1 MCHECHLPLRAEA
14 WALRGLSPTPSGPL
28 PKLLSSMAELSA
40 YELKRAENIARNQA
54 KLRALSLAKMGREFS
69 ELAETE
75 RQSRGRKQLTDEE
88 KAEVRL
94 HGAGRA
100 RARGAGAAEARRRV
114 CFVGRALARRS
125 RRCSPRVGAA

>member
-1 MCHECHLPLRAEA
+1 
-14 WALRGLSPTPSGPL
+14 
-28 PKLLSSMAELSA
+28 MAELSA

-88 KAEVRL
+88 KAEVRST
-94 HGAGRA
+94 GALRA
-100 RARGAGAAEARRRV
+100 SDGAKARPNAM
-114 CFVGRALARRS
+114 
-125 RRCSPRVGAA
+125 